1 MIQEE
6 TMIRKLWL
14 RLRQW
19 MWIHRNSP
27 KPVLRYVAR
36 GMWDMIDLL
45 REIIGFFTSKNSRGI
60 TLMKLFQK
68 DRVHQTTSATA
79 VDRYPEIFSACREL
93 LAEKTDL
100 RILSFGCA
108 TGEEVFTL
116 RRYFPGATLVGAE
129 INKACLQVCRSKTW
143 DDKVIFVESTPEN
156 LAEHG
161 PYDAIFCM
169 AVFQRSPDLV
179 FARHM
184 TDLKKI
190 YPFRRFEAQL
200 RELDALVKP
209 GGLLVCQYSQYDLRD
224 TCLAGKYTP
233 ETELNQDAYGFFVY
247 GPDCKIKRQWQGRPC
262 IFRKTE

>member
-1 MIQEE
+1 
-6 TMIRKLWL
+6 MIRKLWL
-14 RLRQW
+14 RLRQG

-27 KPVLRYVAR
+27 NRFLRLTAR
-36 GMWDMIDLL
+36 GLWDFFALL
-45 REIIGFFTSKNSRGI
+45 REIKGFFTSKNSRSI

-68 DRVHQTTSATA
+68 NRVHQTTSATA
-79 VDRYPEIFSACREL
+79 MDRYPEIFRTCREL
-93 LAEKTDL
+93 LAETPDVKL
-100 RILSFGCA
+100 LSFGCA

-116 RRYFPGATLVGAE
+116 RRYFPEAQIVGAE
-129 INKACLQVCRSKTW
+129 INKACLQVCNSKNQ
-143 DDKVIFVESTPEN
+143 DEKICFVESTPEN
-156 LAEHG
+156 LAKHG
-161 PYDAIFCM
+161 PYNAIFCM

-209 GGLLVCQYSQYDLRD
+209 GGLLVYQYSQYDLRD

-233 ETELNQDAYGFFVY
+233 ETKLNQDEYGFFVY